1 MAGNYLI
8 KMELDR
14 KARLGQKA
22 QRKPLKLGKKARVKV
37 ETKLPGVYDVKA
49 YLPPGFSN
57 PRNNAPTNVL
67 PHPPPYRA
75 T

>member
-37 ETKLPGVYDVKA
+37 ETKLPGV
-49 YLPPGFSN
+49 
-57 PRNNAPTNVL
+57 
-67 PHPPPYRA
+67 
-75 T
+75 